1 MPDANDIFET
11 ELAPKAP
18 GVSAAAAI
26 DGRLIWSRQAG
37 YAELKSK
44 TPVVA
49 TTRFRIGSVSKP
61 LTSVGLALL
70 VERGKLDLDAP
81 VQRYIADFPDK
92 GATIT
97 PRMLAGHLSG
107 IRNYRGLE
115 ARDNPPVPSLRAG
128 LKVFENDALLFAP
141 GERFSYASYN
151 WNALGVVMEAA
162 ANQEFL
168 SFMDE
173 NVIRPLGLNETVP
186 DISAAN
192 VPRRARCYETMPG
205 GQFYP
210 AWPAQFSDKWPSGG
224 YLSTAED
231 MVRFGSALMQP
242 GFLAEKSLRL
252 LFTPN
257 KTNSGQPTAYGLGW
271 FVINN
276 LVFHGGD
283 TGGGTAVLL
292 AHPASRT
299 VAAFAANA
307 GQVLLRNAIA
317 QKRAPKEAGQ
327 YVIKKEEIAARILK
341 TLLPGK
347 HPGDSPANV

>member
-1 MPDANDIFET
+1 MADANDIFET

-18 GVSAAAAI
+18 GVSAAVAI
-26 DGRLIWSRQAG
+26 DGRLTWSRQAG

-61 LTSVGLALL
+61 LTSAGLALL

-81 VQRYIADFPDK
+81 VQRYIADFPDQ
-92 GATIT
+92 GVTIT
-97 PRMLAGHLSG
+97 PRLLAGHLSG
-107 IRNYRGLE
+107 IRNYRGFE
-115 ARDNPPVPSLRAG
+115 ARDNPPVPNLRAG
-128 LKVFENDALLFAP
+128 LKVFENDALLFPP

-162 ANQEFL
+162 ANQDFL
-168 SFMDE
+168 SFMEE
-173 NVIRPLGLNETVP
+173 NVLRPLGLNETVP
-186 DISAAN
+186 EIPDAH
-192 VPRRARCYETMPG
+192 VPRRAGCYETMPG
-205 GQFYP
+205 GQFCP
-210 AWPAQFSDKWPSGG
+210 AWPAHFSDKWPSGG

-231 MVRFGSALMQP
+231 LVRFGSALMQP
-242 GFLAEKSLRL
+242 GFLAEKSLQL

-257 KTNSGQPTAYGLGW
+257 QTNSGQPTSYGLGW
-271 FVINN
+271 FVVKN

-283 TGGGTAVLL
+283 TGGGTAMLM

-299 VAAFAANA
+299 VAAFTANA
-307 GQVLLRNAIA
+307 GQVLLRNAVA
-317 QKRAPKEAGQ
+317 QKKAPPEAAQ

-341 TLLPGK
+341 ALMPGK
-347 HPGDSPANV
+347 QQG

>member
-1 MPDANDIFET
+1 MSDANEIFET
-11 ELAPKAP
+11 ELAPKAA
-18 GVSAAAAI
+18 GVSAAVAI

-44 TPVVA
+44 TPVAA

-61 LTSVGLALL
+61 LTSAGVALL
-70 VERGKLDLDAP
+70 VERGRLDLDAP

-115 ARDNPPVPSLRAG
+115 ARDSPPVPNLRAG
-128 LKVFENDALLFAP
+128 LKVFENDALLFRP

-186 DISAAN
+186 DISDTN
-192 VPRRARCYETMPG
+192 VPRRARFYETMPS

-210 AWPAQFSDKWPSGG
+210 AWAVQFSDKWPSAG

-231 MVRFGSALMQP
+231 LVRFGSALMQP
-242 GFLAEKSLRL
+242 GFLAQKSLRL

-257 KTNSGQPTAYGLGW
+257 KTNSGKPTTYGLGW
-271 FVINN
+271 FVVKN

-283 TGGGTAVLL
+283 TAGGTAVLM

-299 VAAFAANA
+299 VAAVVANS

-317 QKRAPKEAGQ
+317 RQKASTEAKK
-327 YVIKKEEIAARILK
+327 YVINKEEIAARILK
-341 TLLPGK
+341 ALMPGK
-347 HPGDSPANV
+347 HQG